1 MATTF
6 PLQLVTPTGVVFEG
20 DVEEV
25 TATGPLGQFGV
36 LAEHINFI
44 TSLLP
49 GALEIKRVGGSTET
63 WVISGGLAEVK
74 DGAMTVLASGA
85 EAPASIDRAAAAADE
100 QAADQKIAAMSFYDP
115 DYPAAEDA
123 QMLARA
129 RASATGSSA
138 RAGH

>member
-6 PLQLVTPTGVVFEG
+6 ALQLVTPTGVVFEG

-44 TSLLP
+44 TSLVP
-49 GALEIKRVGGSTET
+49 GALEIKRSGEAPQIWIV
-63 WVISGGLAEVK
+63 SGGLAEVK

-85 EAPASIDRAAAAADE
+85 ETPASIDRAAAEADE
-100 QAADQKIAAMSFYDP
+100 QAADQKIAAMSFFDP
-115 DYPAAEDA
+115 GYPATLDA
-123 QMLARA
+123 LMLARA
-129 RASATGSSA
+129 RAAASGTS
-138 RAGH
+138 RAAH

>member
-6 PLQLVTPTGVVFEG
+6 ALQLVTPTGIVFEG

-36 LAEHINFI
+36 LADHINFI

-49 GALEIKRVGGSTET
+49 GALEIKHAGATEI

-74 DGAMTVLASGA
+74 DGMMTVLASGA
-85 EAPASIDRAAAAADE
+85 EAPASIDRAAAAGDE
-100 QAADQKIAAMSFYDP
+100 QAADQKIAEMSFYDAE
-115 DYPAAEDA
+115 YPAAQDA

-129 RASATGSSA
+129 RAQAAASSSRTA
-138 RAGH
+138 H

>member
-20 DVEEV
+20 EVEEV

-49 GALEIKRVGGSTET
+49 GALEIKRVGGATEI

-85 EAPASIDRAAAAADE
+85 EAPSSIDRAAAAADE
-100 QAADQKIAAMSFYDP
+100 QAADQKIAAMSFYDAE
-115 DYPAAEDA
+115 YPAAEDA
-123 QMLARA
+123 LLLARA
-129 RASATGSSA
+129 RATASDASA

>member
-20 DVEEV
+20 EVEEV

-49 GALEIKRVGGSTET
+49 GALEIKRVGGATEV

-74 DGAMTVLASGA
+74 DSVMTVLASGA
-85 EAPASIDRAAAAADE
+85 EAPASIDPAAAAADE
-100 QAADQKIAAMSFYDP
+100 RSADQKIATMSFYD
-115 DYPAAEDA
+115 AEYLVAQDA
-123 QMLARA
+123 LMLARA
-129 RASATGSSA
+129 RATAAGSSP

>member
-1 MATTF
+1 MANTF

-20 DVEEV
+20 EVEEV

-36 LAEHINFI
+36 LAEHTNFI

-49 GALEIKRVGGSTET
+49 GALEIKRTGGATEV
-63 WVISGGLAEVK
+63 WIVSGGLAEVK
-74 DGAMTVLASGA
+74 DGVMTVLASGA
-85 EAPASIDRAAAAADE
+85 EVPASIDPAAAISDE
-100 QAADQKIAAMSFYDP
+100 QSADQKIATMSFYDAG
-115 DYPAAEDA
+115 YPAAEEA

-129 RASATGSSA
+129 RAAAAGSSP